1 MKGGGHPFAHLSVS
15 SRGVMNRRRW
25 MTSRAPVEQD
35 RWGST
40 DQRIATPRSAG
51 KRSRS
56 CRPLRGRPRAGRV
69 DFPSMSALSR
79 ALHAGLLERVD
90 RHHRVE
96 GGREMRAGLRS
107 RACSAR
113 HPTGWVHVTR
123 PAAATATGRERC
135 NLGKVADTPSP
146 GFAGSRGVMN
156 RRTLT
161 EMKTASRHEVASGC
175 E

>member
-1 MKGGGHPFAHLSVS
+1 M
-15 SRGVMNRRRW
+15 GVN
-25 MTSRAPVEQD
+25 
-35 RWGST
+35 GST
-40 DQRIATPRSAG
+40 DRHPAISGQALSE
-51 KRSRS
+51 

-69 DFPSMSALSR
+69 DFPSMSALAR

-123 PAAATATGRERC
+123 PAAATATGSERC
-135 NLGKVADTPSP
+135 NL
-146 GFAGSRGVMN
+146 
-156 RRTLT
+156 
-161 EMKTASRHEVASGC
+161 
-175 E
+175 